1 MRMKERIAARKEL
14 FNMTTEDL
22 SIKSGVPVGT
32 INKILNGETPN
43 PRLSTSKALA
53 MALHCSLDYLTGE
66 SDDPVPLYRPS
77 KEEARNSGLKK
88 DDTNDLLEALKN
100 DPALRMVAK
109 IQGELTE
116 EGKKDLLKYA
126 ELLRNQRDTKWDD

>member
-1 MRMKERIAARKEL
+1 MNMKDRIAALKEHN
-14 FNMTTEDL
+14 NMTTEDL
-22 SIKSGVPVGT
+22 SIKSGVPIGT

-53 MALHCSLDYLTGE
+53 KALNCSLDFLTGE
-66 SDDPVPLYRPS
+66 SDDRGSLYVS
-77 KEEARNSGLKK
+77 EEKIEY
-88 DDTNDLLEALKN
+88 DTNSTDTNTLLEMLKN

-109 IQGELTE
+109 ISGELTE
-116 EGKKDLLKYA
+116 DGKKDLLKYA

>member
-1 MRMKERIAARKEL
+1 MNMKDRIAALKEHN
-14 FNMTTEDL
+14 NMTTEDL

-53 MALHCSLDYLTGE
+53 KALNCSLDFLTGE
-66 SDDPVPLYRPS
+66 SDDGGSLYVA
-77 KEEARNSGLKK
+77 EETIKYDTSST
-88 DDTNDLLEALKN
+88 DTNTLLEMLKN

-109 IQGELTE
+109 ISGELTE
-116 EGKKDLLKYA
+116 DGKRDLLKYA
-126 ELLRNQRDTKWDD
+126 ELLRNQRDSKWDD